1 MSFSAP
7 RLLVLAAVLAL
18 SAAAAGPARGQD
30 PEAELET
37 QRSRLEQLQEEIKRK
52 RAEAARLGRQESSVV
67 NELRQVEREREVTQN
82 LITTLEDQIAQSSL
96 RIGDVTRDLAR
107 AQDEL
112 AIKRQ
117 VLARRLRSIYKLGK
131 FGWFEI
137 LLRSDSFAD
146 ILGRYKYLRLVGEQD
161 RRLVERI
168 ANLEARI
175 RQSRASLEA
184 ARQSL
189 DEAREARLEQ
199 ARTLTAS
206 ERDRAQMLRQVKTR
220 RSEQLAAASQLEEE
234 TRKIQS
240 VIATLERRRAE
251 REELARREA
260 EAAGREAPAP
270 RTSTLTGDFGVLDWP
285 VQGEI
290 IERFGRS
297 RHPVYNT
304 EVVNNGIDIKAP
316 PGAAV
321 RAVESGEVVYA
332 DWNGGYGQMVI
343 LDHDGGDYS
352 LYAHLNRIDVAI
364 GQRVAKGS
372 TIGTVGETGSLV
384 GPKLHFEIRKE
395 GKAVDPIGWLRAR

>member
-1 MSFSAP
+1 MTA
-7 RLLVLAAVLAL
+7 RAARALALAALL
-18 SAAAAGPARGQD
+18 AAAWPGGLRAQD
-30 PEAELET
+30 PESELET
-37 QRSRLEQLQEEIKRK
+37 QRSRLEELQKEIEQK

-67 NELRQVEREREVTQN
+67 GELRQVERELEVTQN
-82 LITTLEDQIAQSSL
+82 LITTLEDQIEQSNS
-96 RIGDVTRDLAR
+96 RIEDVTRDLAR

-131 FGWFEI
+131 FGWFEV

-146 ILGRYKYLRLVGEQD
+146 ILARYKYLRLVGRQD

-175 RQSRASLEA
+175 RQSRARLETARRSLA
-184 ARQSL
+184 
-189 DEAREARLEQ
+189 DAREARVAQ
-199 ARTLTAS
+199 ARTLSRS
-206 ERDRAQMLRQVKTR
+206 ERDRSQMLQQVKSR
-220 RSEQLAAASQLEEE
+220 RSEQLAAARQLEAE
-234 TRKIQS
+234 TEKIQG

-251 REELARREA
+251 REAMARREA

-270 RTSTLTGDFGVLDWP
+270 KASTLTGDFGALDWP

-290 IERFGRS
+290 LETFGRS
-297 RHPVYNT
+297 KHPVYNT
-304 EVVNNGIDIKAP
+304 EVVNNGVDIKAP
-316 PGAAV
+316 LGTPV

-343 LDHDGGDYS
+343 LDHEGGDYS
-352 LYAHLNRIDVAI
+352 LYAHLDRIDVAI
-364 GQRVAKGS
+364 GANVAKGS
-372 TIGTVGETGSLV
+372 VIGTVGETGSLV

>member
-1 MSFSAP
+1 MSLSAP
-7 RLLVLAAVLAL
+7 RPLVLAAVVVL
-18 SAAAAGPARGQD
+18 SAATAGPARGQD

-220 RSEQLAAASQLEEE
+220 RSEQLTAARQLEEE

-270 RTSTLTGDFGVLDWP
+270 RTSTLTGDFGALDWP

-364 GQRVAKGS
+364 GQRVGKGS
-372 TIGTVGETGSLV
+372 AIGTVGETGSLV